1 MNAISSH
8 LDAILFALICIV
20 AWVSYRI
27 GRASAQDEINATLKE
42 VDSLREVIHSI
53 NNSRDLSRGNHPAG
67 KIRLVHSE

>member
-8 LDAILFALICIV
+8 LDAILFGLICIV

-42 VDSLREVIHSI
+42 VDSLREVIHQI
-53 NNSRDLSRGNHPAG
+53 KDSRDLSRGNNHPAG
-67 KIRLVHSE
+67 IRLVRN